1 MYLLYSLMLAAVA
14 VLAAPYWLWQ
24 MLRNGKYFEGLSERL
39 GNVPSRLK
47 PSIAT
52 GDCVWVHA
60 VSVGEVI
67 AVSGLLAR
75 LQKEYPGWRLVVST
89 TTRTGQQ
96 VARERFG
103 DENVFYF
110 PLDLAFAVRPYF
122 KHLRPR
128 LILLAETEFWPNFL
142 SIALASGARIAV
154 VNARISDRSFPRY
167 RSFRQI
173 FRRVLRDID
182 LFLAQSEED
191 RQRLVA
197 IGADANRV
205 QVSGNLKFDVTSR
218 ASSSL
223 VDQLREAVSPNA
235 NIIVAGS
242 TVEGEEELLLP
253 AIKRALRDAPETLVI
268 LAPRHPERF
277 DEVARK
283 LQAAGVSFWRRSTW
297 NNQPL
302 RGGVL
307 LLDTIGELAAIYSIA
322 TIAFV
327 GGSLVP
333 RGGHNILEPAQFG
346 KVVLVGPYTENFRDI
361 VEIFRRAEAIR
372 VITAE
377 ELQQNGWPL
386 LADAGAR
393 NALGDRARQVFE
405 SQAGATQR
413 TLDAIKV
420 LLWMPD
426 SLRSRYSSGQAAQ

>member
-1 MYLLYSLMLAAVA
+1 
-14 VLAAPYWLWQ
+14 
-24 MLRNGKYFEGLSERL
+24 
-39 GNVPSRLK
+39 
-47 PSIAT
+47 
-52 GDCVWVHA
+52 
-60 VSVGEVI
+60 
-67 AVSGLLAR
+67 LLAR